1 MSYEK
6 KISLYGDGI
15 GSVDYIQHMGS
26 DLTIVNSARVS
37 YGKEKEKLDS
47 GDQKLIKYLL
57 DHKHSS
63 PFEHCSITF
72 RFTVPMYISKQHMRH
87 RTWSYN
93 EISRRYTDVDLQ
105 FYSPKSFRS
114 QHKTNRQASNNDA
127 INPTLG
133 NLPTRVMAGARF
145 SKAPLRADKAVAKFH
160 KDALRLYHDLI
171 EYGVCREQARG
182 VLPQNLYTQYFG
194 TANLNNIF
202 KFIAL
207 RLPSDAQWEIQ
218 SVARAVLEITSNC
231 FPVATEAWMNSNK
244 IQKPKKTDDWFI
256 EDWSQV
262 LEPDIPTIEPEAK
275 KSSFKD
281 FFSLKK

>member
-1 MSYEK
+1 M
-6 KISLYGDGI
+6 
-15 GSVDYIQHMGS
+15 
-26 DLTIVNSARVS
+26 
-37 YGKEKEKLDS
+37 
-47 GDQKLIKYLL
+47 
-57 DHKHSS
+57 
-63 PFEHCSITF
+63 
-72 RFTVPMYISKQHMRH
+72 
-87 RTWSYN
+87 
-93 EISRRYTDVDLQ
+93 
-105 FYSPKSFRS
+105 
-114 QHKTNRQASNNDA
+114 
-127 INPTLG
+127 
-133 NLPTRVMAGARF
+133 
-145 SKAPLRADKAVAKFH
+145 
-160 KDALRLYHDLI
+160 
-171 EYGVCREQARG
+171 CREQARG

-202 KFIAL
+202 KFISL